1 MALAAKMK
9 RKWARNVKD
18 KGRVLLEE
26 VKEVVVNPM
35 ELAAEQDSVRIAK
48 LKEFNETGLW
58 PKIMK
63 AIPKDLWVEM
73 VEKAGVAN
81 YDTSVK
87 AKKKKQETFADKFA
101 GILEEAKRKAKAAP
115 GVTLAERLERVRIV
129 VEDVLIPNKSK
140 WRFS

>member
-18 KGRVLLEE
+18 KGAVLLEE
-26 VKEVVVNPM
+26 VKQVVVNPM
-35 ELAAEQDSVRIAK
+35 ELAAEQDDVRIAK
-48 LKEFNETGLW
+48 INEFNETGLW
-58 PKIMK
+58 PKIMR

-73 VEKAGVAN
+73 VEKAGKLN

-87 AKKKKQETFADKFA
+87 AKVKKQEAFADKFA
-101 GILEEAKRKAKAAP
+101 PTLEEASRKAKAAP
-115 GVTLAERLERVRIV
+115 GTTLAERLERVRIV
-129 VEDVLIPNKSK
+129 VEDVLVPAKSK

>member
-9 RKWARNVKD
+9 RKWARSTKD
-18 KGRVLLEE
+18 KGSVLLEE
-26 VKEVVVNPM
+26 VKQVVVNPM
-35 ELAAEQDSVRIAK
+35 ELAADQDAVRVAK
-48 LKEFNETGLW
+48 LNQFNETGLW

-63 AIPKDLWVEM
+63 SIPKDLWVNM

-81 YDTSVK
+81 YNVSVK
-87 AKKKKQETFADKFA
+87 AKKPKQEFFADKFA
-101 GILEEAKRKAKAAP
+101 GTLEEAKRKAKAAP

-129 VEDVLIPNKSK
+129 VEDVLIPAKSK